1 MANIL
6 YGVHGT
12 GHGHAIRA
20 LTVARHYPEHRFL
33 FVSHL
38 DGARLLR
45 PHFPV
50 VECANPVTPIR
61 HHRVHASALW
71 TTARHLACGPHW
83 LRVVRDAA
91 EKFRPDVA
99 ISDYEFFV
107 PLVARAKRIPC
118 LSLDN
123 QHALTLGRPNV
134 PFRDW
139 CSWGITATSVRCL
152 FSFAPAYLVC
162 CFFHPPAKS
171 RPHVR
176 WAPPLLRDELL
187 RRRPRTG
194 EFALAYQGYSTFPGF
209 TRHLRALGR
218 PVRIYGVESAG
229 TDGPLT
235 YKARNEQEFLDDLAD
250 CAYVVC
256 GGGHTLIS
264 EALWCGKPVLSIP
277 IHGAYEQQLN
287 AAQVA
292 RAGYGQAVSPA
303 DFTVSRLR
311 DFEQKRDQYAAQI
324 RRGYR
329 AEQTEI
335 YAALDD
341 FIAGRWR

>member
-50 VECANPVTPIR
+50 VECANPVTPIQN
-61 HHRVHASALW
+61 HQVHPSALW
-71 TTARHLACGPHW
+71 ATARHLARSPHW
-83 LRVVRDAA
+83 LRVVHEAA
-91 EKFRPDVA
+91 EEFRPDVA

-107 PLVARAKRIPC
+107 PLVARARRIPC

-123 QHALTLGRPNV
+123 QHAFTLGRPRV
-134 PFRDW
+134 PARHW
-139 CSWGITATSVRCL
+139 CSWGLASMSVRCL
-152 FSFAPAYLVC
+152 FSIPATYLVC
-162 CFFHPPAKS
+162 SFFRPPAPP
-171 RPHVR
+171 RPQVR
-176 WAPPLLRDELL
+176 WAPPLLREELL
-187 RRRPRTG
+187 RRRPETG
-194 EFALAYQGYSTFPGF
+194 DHVLAYQGYSTFPGF
-209 TRHLRALGR
+209 ERTLRALGR
-218 PVRIYGVESAG
+218 PVRAYGLGEAG
-229 TDGPLT
+229 VDGTLSC
-235 YKARNEQEFLDDLAD
+235 KGGNDEEFLDDLAS

-277 IHGAYEQQLN
+277 IRGAYEQHLN
-287 AAQVA
+287 ASEMA
-292 RAGYGQAVSPA
+292 RAGFGRSLFPA
-303 DFTVSRLR
+303 AFSIDALR
-311 DFEQKRDQYAAQI
+311 DFERNLDEHRTHI
-324 RRGYR
+324 RRAYR
-329 AEQTEI
+329 ADQSEI

>member
-45 PHFPV
+45 PHYPV
-50 VECANPVTPIR
+50 VECANPVTPVH
-61 HHRVHASALW
+61 HHRVHASAVW
-71 TTARHLACGPHW
+71 STARHLARGPHW
-83 LRVVRDAA
+83 LRVVHDAA
-91 EKFRPDVA
+91 DEFRPDVA

-107 PLVARAKRIPC
+107 PLAARARRIPC

-123 QHALTLGRPNV
+123 QHALTLGRPDV
-134 PFRDW
+134 PVHHRG
-139 CSWGITATSVRCL
+139 SWALTATAIRCL
-152 FSFAPAYLVC
+152 FSFAPTYLVC
-162 CFFHPPAKS
+162 SFFRPPALP
-171 RPHVR
+171 RPQVR
-176 WAPPLLRDELL
+176 WVPPLLRAELL
-187 RRRPRTG
+187 RRRPQKG
-194 EFALAYQGYSTFPGF
+194 DFVLAYQGYSTFPGF
-209 TRHLRALGR
+209 ARTLRSLGR
-218 PVRIYGVESAG
+218 PVRAYGVQEAG
-229 TDGPLT
+229 SDGMLT
-235 YKARNEQEFLDDLAD
+235 FKARNEEEFLDDLAG

-264 EALWCGKPVLSIP
+264 EALWCGKPILSIP
-277 IHGAYEQQLN
+277 IRGAYEQQMN
-287 AAQVA
+287 ALQVA
-292 RAGYGQAVSPA
+292 RAGYGQAVAPA
-303 DFTVSRLR
+303 AFSVSTLL
-311 DFEQKRDQYAAQI
+311 DFERDLDRCAARI
-324 RRGYR
+324 RLGYR
-329 AEQTEI
+329 AEQSEI

>member
-12 GHGHAIRA
+12 GHGHAVRA

-45 PHFPV
+45 PHHRV
-50 VECANPVTPIR
+50 VECANPVTPVR
-61 HHRVHASALW
+61 NHRVRSGALW
-71 TTARHLACGPHW
+71 DTARHMVRSPHW
-83 LRVVRDAA
+83 LRVVLDAMDD
-91 EKFRPDVA
+91 FQPDVA

-107 PLVARAKRIPC
+107 PVAARARRLPC

-123 QHALTLGRPNV
+123 QHAITLGRTRV
-134 PFRDW
+134 PARHVV
-139 CSWGITATSVRCL
+139 SWGLTTAAVRCL
-152 FSFAPAYLVC
+152 FSLPRQYLVC
-162 CFFHPPAKS
+162 SFFRPAAKE
-171 RPHVR
+171 RPQVR
-176 WAPPLLRDELL
+176 WAPPLLRESLL
-187 RRRPRTG
+187 RRAPETG
-194 EFALAYQGYSTFPGF
+194 GHVLAYQGYSTFPEF
-209 TRHLRALGR
+209 ERTLRALGR
-218 PVRIYGVESAG
+218 PVRAYGLGEGVGGGA
-229 TDGPLT
+229 LIR
-235 YKARNEQEFLDDLAD
+235 KAADDEEFLDDLAG

-277 IHGAYEQQLN
+277 IRGAYEQRLN
-287 AAQVA
+287 AMEVE
-292 RAGYGQAVSPA
+292 RAGYGKAVFPA
-303 DFTVSRLR
+303 DFTVDALR
-311 DFEQKRDQYAAQI
+311 DFE
-324 RRGYR
+324 RGLDGHRARIQSSYR
-329 AEQTEI
+329 AEQVEI